1 MLIFLSWDCVE
12 SKITSHVLFVSLM
25 AGDDSCVTQLDVR
38 SEYNENQ
45 GFSVVDKYLFVL
57 EDFSWKF

>member
-25 AGDDSCVTQLDVR
+25 AGDDSSVTQLDVR

-45 GFSVVDKYLFVL
+45 RFSVLDKYLFV
-57 EDFSWKF
+57 